1 MQVIHHLKCAQHVAA
16 QGKFRRMLFFEMTAL
31 GVLFGVALIVLT
43 RFFREI
49 LILDM
54 LVLWLRVKGGK
65 ARLVSLDEEE

>member
-1 MQVIHHLKCAQHVAA
+1 MTNLPFAYT
-16 QGKFRRMLFFEMTAL
+16 FRRMLFFEMTAL
-31 GVLFGVALIVLT
+31 GVLLGVALIVLT

>member
-1 MQVIHHLKCAQHVAA
+1 MI
-16 QGKFRRMLFFEMTAL
+16 MLFFEMTAL